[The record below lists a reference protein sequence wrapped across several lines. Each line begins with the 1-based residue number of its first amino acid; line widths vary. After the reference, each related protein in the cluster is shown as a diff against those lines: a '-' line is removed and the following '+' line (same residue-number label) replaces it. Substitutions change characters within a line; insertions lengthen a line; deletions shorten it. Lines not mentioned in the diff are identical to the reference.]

1 MAGKKPII
9 GRPTKYDPVYD
20 EQAYKLCLLGATD
33 AQIADFFGVT
43 EQTVNNW
50 KKAHPSF
57 FESLKG
63 GKIHA
68 DGQVSARLFE
78 RATGYSHDEDK
89 IFCNA
94 AGEVTRVATVKHYP
108 PDSTAAIFWLKNRR
122 PDLWRDRHEVTG
134 EDGGPLGIL
143 VVPKRDPAPEPE

>member
-1 MAGKKPII
+1 MAGKKAPI
-9 GRPTKYDPVYD
+9 GRPSKYDPSFDRV
-20 EQAYKLCLLGATD
+20 AYQLTLLGGID
-33 AQIADFFGVT
+33 RDIAAALGVT

-57 FESLKG
+57 FESLND
-63 GKIHA
+63 GKSHA
-68 DGQVSARLFE
+68 DGQVAARLFE
-78 RATGYSHDEDK
+78 RATGYSHDEEK